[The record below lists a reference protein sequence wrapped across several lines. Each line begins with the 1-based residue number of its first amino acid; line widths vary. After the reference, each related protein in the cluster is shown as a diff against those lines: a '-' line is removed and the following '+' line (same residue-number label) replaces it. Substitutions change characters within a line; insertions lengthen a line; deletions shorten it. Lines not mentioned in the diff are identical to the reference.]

1 MANLTKINLNGEEH
15 SLGITE
21 VATTAANGLM
31 SAADK
36 TKLDG
41 VDAQIAAKVSADQV
55 QVIIN
60 NNTND
65 FATESEV
72 ATAITNG
79 TKNFITS
86 ADAQT
91 MVNNATSG
99 LVTTSAMNTA
109 ISNATSDKI
118 TSSQAQT
125 IANNAVA
132 SYKLKG
138 DFAVINGSMTL
149 AANTQANLDLG
160 ASQQTMINIDF
171 PSGFNKD
178 NCVCLAF
185 GVKGVENRNYAYG
198 YNSSGSLGMLR
209 GTVERTIT
217 LGALADATKIG
228 VEAYNMAT
236 SEKTLWYRIVLMKI

>member
-15 SLGITE
+15 SLGVTE

-31 SAADK
+31 SAVDK

-41 VDAQIAAKVSADQV
+41 IDGQLASKTTAEQV
-55 QVIIN
+55 QTIIN
-60 NNTND
+60 NNTNN
-65 FATESEV
+65 FATKTEV
-72 ATAITNG
+72 NTAVTNG
-79 TKNFITS
+79 TKNLITS
-86 ADAQT
+86 TDAQT

-125 IANNAVA
+125 IANNTVA
-132 SYKLKG
+132 NYKLKG
-138 DFAVINGSMTL
+138 DFAVIEGSHTL
-149 AANTQANLDLG
+149 AANTQENLEQDYDM
-160 ASQQTMINIDF
+160 QTQWQINF

-178 NCVCLAF
+178 NCVCVCF
-185 GVKGVENRNYAYG
+185 GVKGYSDRCYAY
-198 YNSSGSLGMLR
+198 
-209 GTVERTIT
+209 T
-217 LGALADATKIG
+217 LGWNQDTTKINL
-228 VEAYNMAT
+228 EAYNMAT